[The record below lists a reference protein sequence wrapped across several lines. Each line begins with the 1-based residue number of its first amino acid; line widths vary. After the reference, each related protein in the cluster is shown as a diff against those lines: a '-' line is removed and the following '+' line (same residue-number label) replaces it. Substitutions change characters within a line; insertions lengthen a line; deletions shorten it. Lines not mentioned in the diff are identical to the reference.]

1 MHKEYPESNLFV
13 ADHPLISHKIAI
25 LRKQNTGQKLF
36 QELTSEITSFLGL
49 LATRHLPLESV
60 KILTPIGLGDG
71 QIFSGEKPLLV
82 PILRAGLGMVSAMQY
97 LMPMAIVG
105 HIGMVRDE
113 GTLMASVYYKKLPAS
128 LADRAVFLLDPML
141 ATGGSAADAVDI
153 LKVAGAKEIRVISI
167 IAAEP
172 GLEVLH
178 TRHPDVEIYCGVV
191 DSTLNSH
198 GYIVPGLG
206 DAGDRLN
213 GC

>member
-1 MHKEYPESNLFV
+1 MYKEYPESNLFV

-36 QELTSEITSFLGL
+36 QELISEITAFLGL
-49 LATRHLPLESV
+49 LATRHFPVEEV
-60 KILTPIGLGDG
+60 KILTPVGLGDG
-71 QIFSGEKPLLV
+71 QIFSGRPPLLV
-82 PILRAGLGMVSAMQY
+82 PVLRAGLGMVSAMQD

-105 HIGMVRDE
+105 HIGMARDE
-113 GTLMASVYYKKLPAS
+113 TTLKASVYYQKLPAI
-128 LADRAVFLLDPML
+128 LFDRVVFLLDPML

-153 LKVAGAKEIRVISI
+153 LKVAGAKEVKVISI

-178 TRHPDVEIYCGVV
+178 TRHPDAEVYCAVV
-191 DSTLNSH
+191 DPILNSH

-213 GC
+213 GW